1 MIRTCSIIYRNKFAG
16 LNLCKTQK
24 TLCLLLQ
31 FVFFQTET
39 ECGIFNTSTLMYHN
53 KYELC
58 AGFKLPYP
66 KMKVYLRKLK
76 KSKDGGSKKKSYVF
90 KYLMEQKNP
99 VISSLWFKWNI
110 SGKCLEKISVE

>member
-1 MIRTCSIIYRNKFAG
+1 
-16 LNLCKTQK
+16 
-24 TLCLLLQ
+24 
-31 FVFFQTET
+31 
-39 ECGIFNTSTLMYHN
+39 MYHN

-99 VISSLWFKWNI
+99 VISSL
-110 SGKCLEKISVE
+110 